1 LIQLNDIA
9 VDLLGGEMH
18 QWFYN
23 YIAVFLLMTAI
34 SIATAG
40 PDKIFLG
47 QDFTLGLGQTA
58 TLDQDKLVIKFENVL
73 EDSRCPV
80 NVVCVWAGN
89 GKVEFNVIDT
99 DGQQKSLILN
109 TEEEPKSVTLS
120 KHIVTLVALNP
131 PRRDGT
137 PLSTKDYFVTIHV
150 QKKSPGL

>member
-1 LIQLNDIA
+1 
-9 VDLLGGEMH
+9 MY
-18 QWFYN
+18 QWPCK
-23 YIAVFLLMTAI
+23 YIAAFLLMTGI
-34 SIATAG
+34 SIAVAG
-40 PDKIFLG
+40 PGKIFLG

-58 TLDQDKLVIKFENVL
+58 TLVEDKLVIKFKTVL

-131 PRRDGT
+131 PRRDGVA
-137 PLSTKDYFVTIHV
+137 LSTKDYVVTIRV
-150 QKKSPGL
+150 QKKPPGL